1 VTAPLSD
8 ASPRVNIRWVSM
20 ATVHWYK
27 DRAETFNT
35 AKSLLDEAKM
45 RRDATS
51 LAKLVETAG
60 K

>member
-1 VTAPLSD
+1 MNGKW
-8 ASPRVNIRWVSM
+8 VNT

-35 AKSLLDEAKM
+35 AQSLLDEARM
-45 RRDATS
+45 RRDARQ
-51 LAKLVETAG
+51 LARLVETAG

>member
-1 VTAPLSD
+1 MKWL
-8 ASPRVNIRWVSM
+8 SM

-35 AKSLLDEAKM
+35 AQSLLDEARM
-45 RRDATS
+45 RRDAQS
-51 LAKLVETAG
+51 LSRLVDTAG